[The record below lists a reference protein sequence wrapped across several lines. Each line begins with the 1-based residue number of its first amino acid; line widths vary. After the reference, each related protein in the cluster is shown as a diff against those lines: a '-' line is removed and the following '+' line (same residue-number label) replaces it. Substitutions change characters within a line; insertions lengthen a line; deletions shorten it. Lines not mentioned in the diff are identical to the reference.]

1 MQDQAIKAHDY
12 QVLAKQEEGAARLR
26 VQELE
31 DLVEGEVKREA
42 ALQAKYGELSAGVE
56 AERFVPHAHAPL
68 QPEPG
73 PGSLTDSHH
82 FSDSQIKDLKSLD
95 LGLCF

>member
-56 AERFVPHAHAPL
+56 A
-68 QPEPG
+68 
-73 PGSLTDSHH
+73 
-82 FSDSQIKDLKSLD
+82 
-95 LGLCF
+95 